1 LFDNEKENAMEQT
14 STHRKST
21 NKKAPV
27 QKASSRK
34 VEATERVGGVRAAG
48 RGTE

>member
-1 LFDNEKENAMEQT
+1 MEQT